1 MNKLRTSNR
10 VIVILIS
17 LCLICYLFI
26 FGKFL
31 FPFRHFYGQ
40 ILSYLILSFIIVL
53 LIKFV
58 FKLNIKEYLFKT
70 NRKEQKSILK
80 MIPFLFGL
88 FIGIATNSMFIAL
101 SIGLSYGSQSMAGK
115 SEYTYQEG
123 LILAC
128 FLAPFFEEL
137 FFRGFFQYL
146 IQLFF
151 KNRSNQKEQFW
162 YPIIVT
168 SLAFSFF
175 HLIYIFSLGAFQV
188 IWIALLAFIIGLFT
202 GVLRT
207 KYNNILYCVRFH
219 MGINISGLIYF
230 PMLIFFGIIG
240 SSEIKKLHKINT
252 IYNFDLNND
261 VDFRKDLTNYF
272 DNTFELNNIQ
282 KNSKIHC
289 FIPYSIKCDNNG
301 NITKIE
307 YDTVYARI
315 NHYKFSKLGLEKSAL
330 LTLQSLKKFMPKK
343 GMKKDTTIQYCVYIY
358 NPSNNPNY

>member
-1 MNKLRTSNR
+1 MNKLKTSNR

-26 FGKFL
+26 YGKFL
-31 FPFRHFYGQ
+31 FPFRYFYGQ

-58 FKLNIKEYLFKT
+58 FKLNIKEYFFKT
-70 NRKEQKSILK
+70 NKKEQKSILK
-80 MIPFLFGL
+80 KIPFLFGL
-88 FIGIATNSMFIAL
+88 FIGIAANSMFIAL
-101 SIGLSYGSQSMAGK
+101 SIRLSYGTKNMLWK
-115 SEYTYQEG
+115 SGYSYQEG
-123 LILAC
+123 IILAC
-128 FLAPFFEEL
+128 FLGPIFEEL

-162 YPIIVT
+162 YPIIIT
-168 SLAFSFF
+168 SLAFSFV
-175 HLIYIFSLGAFQV
+175 HLIYIFSLGTFQV
-188 IWIALLAFIIGLFT
+188 IMIALLAFINGLFT
-202 GVLRT
+202 GTLRT

-219 MGINISGLIYF
+219 MGVNISGLIFF

-240 SSEIKKLHKINT
+240 SSEIKKLHKINAT
-252 IYNFDLNND
+252 YKFNLNND
-261 VDFRKDLTNYF
+261 VDFRKDLNNYF
-272 DNTFELNNIQ
+272 DNTFELNDIQ
-282 KNSKIHC
+282 KHSKIHC
-289 FIPYSIKCDNNG
+289 FIPYSIKCDKNG

-330 LTLQSLKKFMPKK
+330 LTLQSLKKFIPKK

-358 NPSNNPNY
+358 NPGNHPNY

>member
-1 MNKLRTSNR
+1 MNKLRNSNR

-17 LCLICYLFI
+17 LCLICYLFV

-53 LIKFV
+53 LIKIV
-58 FKLNIKEYLFKT
+58 FKLNIKEYFFKT
-70 NRKEQKSILK
+70 NKKEQKSILK

-115 SEYTYQEG
+115 SEYTYPEG

-146 IQLFF
+146 IKLFF
-151 KNRSNQKEQFW
+151 VNRSNQKEQFW

-175 HLIYIFSLGAFQV
+175 HLIYIFSLGAFQA

-272 DNTFELNNIQ
+272 DNTFELNTMQ

-307 YDTVYARI
+307 FDTVYARI

-358 NPSNNPNY
+358 NPCNNPNY